1 MDPETA
7 PFHLTDEQWQILQP
21 LFPPPPPPG
30 SPGRP
35 PADPR
40 AVLEGIL
47 WKMITAAPWY
57 QLPYCYPSYQT
68 CKRRVAQWMRNGLM
82 HEILGTLHLDL
93 CQRGGLDPKE
103 AFKDGRLQF
112 VNRFGRKELIVDPA
126 LQGTWQLG
134 TALIFVRL
142 IVSRIHLLPGVS
154 PKRAFTL

>member
-1 MDPETA
+1 
-7 PFHLTDEQWQILQP
+7 
-21 LFPPPPPPG
+21 
-30 SPGRP
+30 
-35 PADPR
+35 
-40 AVLEGIL
+40 
-47 WKMITAAPWY
+47 MITAAPWY